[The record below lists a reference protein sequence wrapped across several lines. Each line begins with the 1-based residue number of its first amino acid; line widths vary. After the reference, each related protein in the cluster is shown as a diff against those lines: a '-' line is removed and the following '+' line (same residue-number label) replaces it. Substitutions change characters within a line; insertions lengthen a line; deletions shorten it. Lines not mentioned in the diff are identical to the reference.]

1 MGFKG
6 KISKGGY
13 CVGNTQFFIIVG
25 RIGYFLVIP
34 NFALLQK
41 NYMLLFGFI
50 IRFCIF
56 ALMAKGRDKELI
68 ELRDK
73 KLFERYYYWSEVQ
86 RLRFDDTIRKLAFD
100 EFFLSEATTLRI
112 IKRMLTEGATIDGKT
127 IKNSRY
133 QGFRPSRRTKSKT
146 SELSFFAE

>member
-1 MGFKG
+1 
-6 KISKGGY
+6 
-13 CVGNTQFFIIVG
+13 
-25 RIGYFLVIP
+25 
-34 NFALLQK
+34 
-41 NYMLLFGFI
+41 MLLFGFM

-56 ALMAKGRDKELI
+56 ALMAKGRDKDLI

-112 IKRMLTEGATIDGKT
+112 IKRMLVEGATVDGKT
-127 IKNSRY
+127 IKIAVIKVLDLHVERKRRLLNSP
-133 QGFRPSRRTKSKT
+133 F
-146 SELSFFAE
+146 LLNSF